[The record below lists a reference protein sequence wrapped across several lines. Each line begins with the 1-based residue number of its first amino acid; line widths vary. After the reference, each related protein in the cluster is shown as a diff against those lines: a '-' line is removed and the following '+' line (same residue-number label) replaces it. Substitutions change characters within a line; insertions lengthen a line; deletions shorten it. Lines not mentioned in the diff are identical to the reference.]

1 MMFTYLCILIL
12 TQCYPTVISEDNIDN
27 EPANSLVRPE
37 IWNWWDYSDGV
48 SGPALWG
55 VYFPLC
61 DAGRFQ
67 SPINIESRYLSFDHE
82 LTPIYMNNSENAH
95 GILHNDG
102 RNLYITIALDSS
114 RKIEIGGGPL
124 QYRYRPVEIYIRL
137 TPPLLG
143 DDMPRG
149 SEHQIDN
156 RSFHG
161 EIQLVAYNIDLYKSY
176 IQAQTSPKG
185 IAIVSSML
193 MLGGDASEQLRYV
206 LHQAELLN
214 NTQRPS
220 DIELHNLDIKKL
232 MAFSPEYMTYEGSLT
247 WPGCFE
253 SVTWIIFNEYQ
264 QILSTYLQTLF
275 PNILRFVTNRRSLV
289 VGTSVHR
296 NVRTNIGLHQWFRS
310 TTPSSS
316 STCQPM
322 NNVLQ
327 YQINDDFGISNS

>member
-1 MMFTYLCILIL
+1 M
-12 TQCYPTVISEDNIDN
+12 
-27 EPANSLVRPE
+27 VRIINNQLDTME
-37 IWNWWDYSDGV
+37 RTFSF
-48 SGPALWG
+48 A
-55 VYFPLC
+55 
-61 DAGRFQ
+61 FQ
-67 SPINIESRYLSFDHE
+67 
-82 LTPIYMNNSENAH
+82 
-95 GILHNDG
+95 
-102 RNLYITIALDSS
+102 
-114 RKIEIGGGPL
+114 
-124 QYRYRPVEIYIRL
+124 
-137 TPPLLG
+137 
-143 DDMPRG
+143 
-149 SEHQIDN
+149 
-156 RSFHG
+156 
-161 EIQLVAYNIDLYKSY
+161 
-176 IQAQTSPKG
+176 
-185 IAIVSSML
+185 
-193 MLGGDASEQLRYV
+193 LGGDASEQLRYV

-289 VGTSVHR
+289 AGTSVHR
-296 NVRTNIGLHQWFRS
+296 NVRTNIGLRQWFRS

-327 YQINDDFGISNS
+327 YQSKMNFISSTKRKTARYFF